1 MDAPALI
8 TQTVKEALLHK
19 ALLREAVWTHL
30 HISGLALGIAAI
42 IGMPLGFACSRYQ
55 SASHGVGMAFNTLRA
70 IPGLALLAFLIP
82 ILGTGTLPTVV
93 ALIILALPSILLN
106 TMAGF
111 RQVGPLPLETA
122 RGLGLSAPQV
132 FMRVEVPVALP
143 YLLTGLRVACVEVI
157 SGATLAAFIGGGGL
171 GTLIVN
177 GLNTYNIPLLLIGA
191 LPIAG
196 MALAIELG
204 FNRLIRHTTRYQSC

>member
-1 MDAPALI
+1 M
-8 TQTVKEALLHK
+8 
-19 ALLREAVWTHL
+19 HL
-30 HISGLALGIAAI
+30 HISGLALGVAAI

-55 SASHGVGMAFNTLRA
+55 SVSNGAGMVFNTIRA

-82 ILGTGTLPTVV
+82 VLGTGAIPTVV

-111 RQVGPLPLETA
+111 RQVEPLTLETA
-122 RGLGLSAPQV
+122 RGLGLSARQT
-132 FMRVEVPVALP
+132 FTRVEIPIALP
-143 YLLTGLRVACVEVI
+143 YMLTGLRVACVEVI

-191 LPIAG
+191 LPIACL
-196 MALAIELG
+196 ALSIELG
-204 FNRLIRHTTRYQSC
+204 FNQLIRSTTRYQTC